1 MLDYVSD
8 SMTDQSWI
16 PSSVWTRPPSRR
28 PFEFAEQE
36 ADFAEDVPVMLGTV
50 LGLEL
55 LLREPCLDLRMVS
68 EIVLSDVGA
77 TIRILGLVGRE
88 GDLGAGQPRRMGE
101 CLASLDVG
109 VWFNVI
115 SARTFASDR
124 EHSKMTAVW
133 KHCRLV
139 AQYAQ
144 LVAESLEGI
153 SADEAYLVGLL
164 HEIGAIATVL
174 EWPKDCP
181 GRRDPAALLAME
193 RALPLFVLAAMR
205 SVNDPY
211 APLTWRFI
219 LTAANEL
226 AGARE
231 EFDEYALQAIDS
243 IGICARWKGLLP
255 LALSGRSDATAADG
269 WGAREVEECRL

>member
-1 MLDYVSD
+1 
-8 SMTDQSWI
+8 
-16 PSSVWTRPPSRR
+16 
-28 PFEFAEQE
+28 
-36 ADFAEDVPVMLGTV
+36 MLGTV

-181 GRRDPAALLAME
+181 GRRDPAALLAMDWPVPA
-193 RALPLFVLAAMR
+193 RNSTNMLSKPSTPSVSVPVGRDFFLSHSAVVRMR
-205 SVNDPY
+205 QQRMDG
-211 APLTWRFI
+211 APAKWRNADCEVTSHI
-219 LTAANEL
+219 LTL
-226 AGARE
+226 
-231 EFDEYALQAIDS
+231 
-243 IGICARWKGLLP
+243 
-255 LALSGRSDATAADG
+255 T
-269 WGAREVEECRL
+269 

>member
-1 MLDYVSD
+1 MLERF
-8 SMTDQSWI
+8 
-16 PSSVWTRPPSRR
+16 SVWNCSCASPASTCGWFPKS
-28 PFEFAEQE
+28 FE
-36 ADFAEDVPVMLGTV
+36 
-50 LGLEL
+50 
-55 LLREPCLDLRMVS
+55 RCW
-68 EIVLSDVGA
+68 SDHPDSWVGC
-77 TIRILGLVGRE
+77 RE

-181 GRRDPAALLAME
+181 GGETRLHCWQWSGRCPSS
-193 RALPLFVLAAMR
+193 F
-205 SVNDPY
+205 
-211 APLTWRFI
+211 
-219 LTAANEL
+219 
-226 AGARE
+226 
-231 EFDEYALQAIDS
+231 
-243 IGICARWKGLLP
+243 LLP
-255 LALSGRSDATAADG
+255 CAA
-269 WGAREVEECRL
+269 